1 MVVSAQ
7 QALYFEAAHEFAG
20 GSKAAINQMNVTV
33 TKEMVKFLLQER
45 IVCTSKN
52 DGFCVVGQDW

>member
-20 GSKAAINQMNVTV
+20 GSKAAIDQMDVTV
-33 TKEMVKFLLQER
+33 PKEMAEFFFQER
-45 IVCTSKN
+45 IVRTAKN